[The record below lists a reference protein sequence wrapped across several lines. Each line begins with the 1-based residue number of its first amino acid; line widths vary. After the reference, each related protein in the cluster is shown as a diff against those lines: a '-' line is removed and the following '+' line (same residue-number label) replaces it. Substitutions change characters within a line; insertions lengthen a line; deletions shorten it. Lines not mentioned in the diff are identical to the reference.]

1 MTRKIPWRDGSMAQA
16 PSPINSTRGS
26 ATPTAIKRVKVEDKK
41 SDAAKSSASSIVFN
55 PKTNRPPLRR
65 SRSNSQPPEPLEET
79 LMVDGL
85 DKDDMYRMVEDEF
98 YVTASRFTAHLHAA
112 EYQRLQADAKSYN
125 ATTIKNISRPVVGRM
140 TELVRKKTERSAR
153 RQHQKGILKG
163 GTGNVNV
170 DEDDT
175 LRGNSLF
182 GLMESPR
189 KTVPPIDHFALEIA
203 RTPSRHPKAPET
215 AARFSSLNMSPT
227 SRYSSGARSKS
238 VQKKTLATESEEE
251 EEEDLDVMPRRKT
264 LFPPTGPIPMKTST
278 SRQSTVD
285 KSTNHAEPSH
295 AQTKTQY
302 VSKPAENEGQHDGI
316 NAQASDEDSDG
327 DLFGFQKR
335 AKSRVLHNQ
344 KNAKSDDTNQ
354 RRASRDVIPSFI

>member
-1 MTRKIPWRDGSMAQA
+1 MTRKIPWRDGSKAQA
-16 PSPINSTRGS
+16 PSPINSARGS
-26 ATPTAIKRVKVEDKK
+26 ATPTATKRVKVKDKK
-41 SDAAKSSASSIVFN
+41 SDAAKSSASSTAFN
-55 PKTNRPPLRR
+55 PKINRPPLRR

-79 LMVDGL
+79 FMVDGL

-140 TELVRKKTERSAR
+140 TELVREKTERSAR

-163 GTGNVNV
+163 ATGNVNGN
-170 DEDDT
+170 EDDA

-203 RTPSRHPKAPET
+203 RTPSRHQKAPET

-227 SRYSSGARSKS
+227 SRYSSGATNKS
-238 VQKKTLATESEEE
+238 AQKKTLDTESEEEE

-278 SRQSTVD
+278 SRQSTVY
-285 KSTNHAEPSH
+285 KLSNHSEPSYP
-295 AQTKTQY
+295 QTKAQY
-302 VSKPAENEGQHDGI
+302 VPKPAENDGHQDGI

-344 KNAKSDDTNQ
+344 KNAKSDDINQ
-354 RRASRDVIPSFI
+354 R